1 MTREEAVQAA
11 HQPDEPLGN
20 VRYDLGGWISGPSL
34 DPPLPQI
41 SRRIVPPGS
50 TPLREVAI
58 AIAMALALPRP
69 ATERDELSYLRIT
82 RDRAR
87 LVLLACRK
95 IIAEQEIEDD
105 EADVMAVVAC
115 VRDQVAQLPDD
126 AYDHVPGPPL

>member
-1 MTREEAVQAA
+1 VQASRE
-11 HQPDEPLGN
+11 PDDPSGN

-34 DPPLPQI
+34 DPPLP
-41 SRRIVPPGS
+41 RVAPRIVPPGS
-50 TPLREVAI
+50 TPLREFAHAI

-95 IIAEQEIEDD
+95 IMADGEIEDD
-105 EADVMAVVAC
+105 QADVMAVVTS
-115 VRDQVAQLPDD
+115 VRDQVTQLPDD
-126 AYDHVPGPPL
+126 AYDDASEPTL